1 LNKVGVK
8 DDDEDVD
15 EGEDGDVEFEEN
27 VELIDMF
34 HAVLMKE
41 KLEHHC
47 LKKRKIVKIKF
58 VLCFYL

>member
-1 LNKVGVK
+1 MK

-15 EGEDGDVEFEEN
+15 DDDGDGVEFEEI

-34 HAVLMKE
+34 HVVLMKE

-58 VLCFYL
+58 VLRFYL